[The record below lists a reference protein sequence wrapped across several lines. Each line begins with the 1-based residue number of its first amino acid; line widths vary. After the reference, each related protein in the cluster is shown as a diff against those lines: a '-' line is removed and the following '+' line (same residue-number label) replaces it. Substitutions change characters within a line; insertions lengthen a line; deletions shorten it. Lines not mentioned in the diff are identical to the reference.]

1 MSSIRS
7 VGPALARFALGGLFL
22 LFGLNGFFQFLPP
35 PAEPP
40 PPGAMAF
47 VGALVQTGYMLPLIK
62 GTEVLAGLLLLSGR
76 YVPLALTL
84 LAPIVVNIVAFHVV
98 LAPGVGPLLI
108 AFTTLGLG
116 IYLAFAERA
125 VFRPFF
131 RATRDEAAS
140 SVRAPGAGV
149 HAVS

>member
-1 MSSIRS
+1 MSSFRS
-7 VGPALARFALGGLFL
+7 KAPAAARLALGGIFL
-22 LFGLNGFFQFLPP
+22 VFGLNGFLDFIPP

-40 PPGAMAF
+40 PARALAF
-47 VGALVQTGYMLPLIK
+47 VGALLQTGYMLPLIK

-98 LAPGVGPLLI
+98 LAPGAGPLGL
-108 AFTTLGLG
+108 AFTTLALGL
-116 IYLAFAERA
+116 YLAWSERA

-131 RATRDEAAS
+131 ERSHGDPVS
-140 SVRAPGAGV
+140 SVPTHGAGV
-149 HAVS
+149 HAVP